1 MCVVICAVRCAALCP
16 EMPLFRG
23 VSVCCYVCRDVCSKM
38 CRLGCRKCVV
48 LCAHPN
54 IAPKRLAPSEAPKL
68 WAPRA
73 GVHSKRLRSP
83 KTAAPSA
90 GQRARA
96 ADGYGA
102 AAVSDCAE
110 GCRACARFG
119 IVSSVPPGA
128 PCPSGARSWLLG
140 WLPLGSSCLWG
151 FRLLGAA
158 AIKAKSCAPLVPCPR
173 VSPPPLSLACSAL
186 QPSAQSETAAA
197 P

>member
-1 MCVVICAVRCAALCP
+1 
-16 EMPLFRG
+16 
-23 VSVCCYVCRDVCSKM
+23 M

-48 LCAHPN
+48 LGAHTN
-54 IAPKRLAPSEAPKL
+54 IEPKRLAPSAAPKRL
-68 WAPRA
+68 APRA

-90 GQRARA
+90 APRAQA

-110 GCRACARFG
+110 FCRACARCGFC
-119 IVSSVPPGA
+119 SSVPLGA
-128 PCPSGARSWLLG
+128 PCPSGARSWLL
-140 WLPLGSSCLWG
+140 WRLPLGSSCLFG

-158 AIKAKSCAPLVPCPR
+158 AIKSKSCAPLVPCPR

-186 QPSAQSETAAA
+186 QPSAPPRLAVA